1 MNGLNDMRPG
11 AFCQSL
17 NDKAHHV
24 YHLLTHHLV
33 LVAKYAC
40 ITIIA
45 SFCQAKP
52 VTAQALPENHD
63 WGITPTVLLRQPPY
77 SSPTPME
84 IPGGLRVTTDELRS
98 MLKSTPLPIL
108 IDVASG
114 NEHETLPGAYWLP
127 GAGRGANFI
136 DEVQASLDRFLEKVT
151 EGNRN
156 RALVFFCVNLE
167 CWLSYNAALRAVAA
181 GYTAVFWYRG
191 GLSAWRSAGLL
202 LFPMHQTGR

>member
-1 MNGLNDMRPG
+1 MNGLNDMRLG
-11 AFCQSL
+11 AFCQRL
-17 NDKAHHV
+17 NDKAPHV
-24 YHLLTHHLV
+24 CSLLTHLFV
-33 LVAKYAC
+33 LVARC
-40 ITIIA
+40 TRMTTIA
-45 SFCQAKP
+45 LSCLVGP
-52 VTAQALPENHD
+52 VAAQGLPEDHD
-63 WGITPTVLLRQPPY
+63 WLVPATVLLRQSPY
-77 SSPTPME
+77 SGPTPME

-114 NEHETLPGAYWLP
+114 NEHETLTGAYWLP

-181 GYTAVFWYRG
+181 GYTAVYWYRG
-191 GLSAWRSAGLL
+191 GLSAWRSAGFQ

>member
-1 MNGLNDMRPG
+1 MTR
-11 AFCQSL
+11 
-17 NDKAHHV
+17 HV
-24 YHLLTHHLV
+24 CRLFTHHLV

-45 SFCQAKP
+45 LFCLVEP
-52 VTAQALPENHD
+52 VMAQVLPEDHN
-63 WGITPTVLLRQPPY
+63 WGVPPTVLLRQPPY
-77 SSPTPME
+77 SGPTPME

-114 NEHETLPGAYWLP
+114 NEHETLTGAYWLP

-156 RALVFFCVNLE
+156 RRLVFFCVNLE

-181 GYTAVFWYRG
+181 GYTAVYWYRG
-191 GLSAWRSAGLL
+191 GLFA
-202 LFPMHQTGR
+202 